1 MRHRLGSPTPAPL
14 VSGHSQ
20 DNHLLV
26 VIQTSCFFQTCCPT
40 MPHTESKGQEA
51 LEAAQAEAALLLLSP
66 GASTSLGPD
75 FFLIKQGH
83 KGTLT
88 QGSHEV

>member
-1 MRHRLGSPTPAPL
+1 
-14 VSGHSQ
+14 
-20 DNHLLV
+20 
-26 VIQTSCFFQTCCPT
+26 

-51 LEAAQAEAALLLLSP
+51 LEAAQAEAALLLLPP

-75 FFLIKQGH
+75 FFLRKQGH

-88 QGSHEV
+88 QGSREV